1 MAEAGHGHDV
11 TLGVLSGA
19 GRTAGLGDRE
29 IAATIASA
37 YRTTSTPATS
47 PSPPSVLA
55 PQSLPSP
62 SGPPSLVGVV
72 L

>member
-11 TLGVLSGA
+11 TLGVLGAA

-29 IAATIASA
+29 IATTIASA
-37 YRTTSTPATS
+37 YRTLTTPATS
-47 PSPPSVLA
+47 SSPSVLA

-62 SGPPSLVGVV
+62 SRLPSLVEVV